1 MGQRP
6 PPIIPFDY
14 YLVAQQTR
22 MWPAMSY
29 FLLVKLYGIPLT
41 FVSSNTGT
49 NPVITS
55 QSNDTEGA
63 ATDKLMVVST
73 PGFRVYR

>member
-1 MGQRP
+1 
-6 PPIIPFDY
+6 
-14 YLVAQQTR
+14 